1 MSIVRSFRL
10 TLTEDS
16 SHLRHDCSM
25 AAITVIVARNHLRF
39 RMLIDFALLWRF
51 LLRALG
57 CGLSRLFCDACGIG
71 FRYAETRLDPPSR
84 PHMAAGGQRELGA
97 IRACVPSVRFRRR
110 YAR

>member
-1 MSIVRSFRL
+1 MRNVRSFRL

-39 RMLIDFALLWRF
+39 RMLIDFGLLWRF

-57 CGLSRLFCDACGIG
+57 CGLSRQLCDACGMG
-71 FRYAETRLDPPSR
+71 FRYAETRLEPPSR
-84 PHMAAGGQRELGA
+84 TQMAEVGSGEFSA
-97 IRACVPSVRFRRR
+97 IRA
-110 YAR
+110 